1 MFITVITGVVKQ
13 QDALVLSGDTGTC
26 SLYFRKE
33 QTFKQEVK
41 VCKYYYLAEEEEELQ
56 QQTLILS
63 TNTADVKVIITVN

>member
-33 QTFKQEVK
+33 QTFKEEVK
-41 VCKYYYLAEEEEELQ
+41 VCKYYYLAEEEELQ

>member
-1 MFITVITGVVKQ
+1 M
-13 QDALVLSGDTGTC
+13 LSGNIGTC
-26 SLYFRKE
+26 SLCFRKE

-41 VCKYYYLAEEEEELQ
+41 VCKYYYLAEEEEEEELQ